1 MPLDLLKKLPVEAKE
16 IYESTYKSARGAGK
30 SEMVSSKIAIT
41 AVKKKFTKKKGVW
54 VTKSMALKFKILKS
68 GFFNR
73 DPVFEIPL
81 VTTDVDSE
89 GQMVAPE
96 FLDKIV
102 NEHKLLQIG
111 DIEHERI
118 AKLDGKMLSRRFLT
132 KYKNTEGLYYL
143 KEYKKDGNKLVAKI
157 GMNKSHPL
165 YSDLLSEHK
174 KGNYLAASA
183 EFEDAFIKD
192 GVIHDANVVGWSI
205 TNMPINKNA
214 VGYML
219 N

>member
-1 MPLDLLKKLPVEAKE
+1 MPLDLVKKLPVDARK
-16 IYESTYKSARGAGK
+16 IYEATYKSARESGK
-30 SEMVSSKIAIT
+30 SEMVASKIAIT
-41 AVKKKFTKKKGVW
+41 AVKQKFTKKKGTW

-81 VTTDVDSE
+81 LTTDIDSE

-96 FLDKIV
+96 LLDKIV

-143 KEYKKDGNKLVAKI
+143 KDYKKEGNKLVAKI

-165 YSDLLSEHK
+165 YDSLLAEHK
-174 KGNYLAASA
+174 QGNYLAASA

-205 TNMPINKNA
+205 TNMPVNKNA